1 MKLTKRNNYNLKA
14 SVHTAEVKS
23 EDVSLIDGQKDY
35 IKTVISKDGRQS
47 TSVINANKYGND
59 IFNYRRFREVFDAIL
74 TESGIIDYR
83 LTRADMRLD
92 NYDPTHYRAFAKLNN
107 YLISALMVTYKVK
120 NSYKTLDLMTEDQIS
135 IAIKNDYFEVENYD
149 RGHKNIVTGNTKEI
163 AQARLEE
170 RSKAK
175 TWRKLNDEQLIYA
188 DSEWNMNM
196 LKHEFTVGWSERWDK
211 ARKNLKLVQ
220 DTYNDELVK
229 KYFDG
234 LNARPVQFRTLTDFL
249 IQKHDCIFTS
259 MQMVDLLKRLGVT
272 NAENLAKYHKK
283 RYGIEYF
290 SQKDVDYAIKE
301 IKRATAQFF
310 GC

>member
-47 TSVINANKYGND
+47 TSVINPNKYRSD
-59 IFNYRRFREVFDAIL
+59 IFSFERFKEVFEMIL
-74 TESGIIDYR
+74 QESQIDDYR
-83 LTRADMRLD
+83 FTRADMRLD
-92 NYDPTHYRAFAKLNN
+92 NYDPTHYRAFSKLNK
-107 YLISALMVTYKVK
+107 YLISAMMVTYKVK
-120 NSYKTLDLMTEDQIS
+120 NKYKTLDLLTEDQIS

-149 RGHKNIVTGNTKEI
+149 RSHKNMVTGNTREI

-170 RSKAK
+170 RTKAK
-175 TWRKLNDEQLIYA
+175 TWRKLNDDKVIYA
-188 DSEWNMNM
+188 DSEWNMEM

-211 ARKNLKLVQ
+211 ARKNLKQVQ
-220 DTYNDELVK
+220 DTYNEELVK
-229 KYFDG
+229 KYYDG

-249 IQKHDCIFTS
+249 IQKQDCIFTS

-272 NAENLAKYHKK
+272 NAENRAKYHKK

-290 SQKDVDYAIKE
+290 SQKDVDYAIRE

-310 GC
+310 DC